1 MSKQG
6 RLDLLELTLGLLLD
20 AIDRSLTG
28 RAPDHELQQA
38 ATQARQLLQGD
49 DE

>member
-1 MSKQG
+1 MTKQG
-6 RLDLLELTLGLLLD
+6 RLDLVELTLGLLLD

-28 RAPDHELQQA
+28 RAPESELQTA
-38 ATQARQLLQGD
+38 ATQARVILQGE

>member
-6 RLDLLELTLGLLLD
+6 RLDLVELTLGLLLD
-20 AIDRSLTG
+20 AIDRHLTG

-38 ATQARQLLQGD
+38 ARQARAILQGD
-49 DE
+49 D